1 LSAEASNDMAES
13 TRFVVAVVDDDHR
26 ALESLADLLEAAGYD
41 VRLYSSASVLCERGG
56 LSAIDC
62 LISDIGMPDMNGIE
76 LRRVALSERPELPVI
91 LITAR
96 HELRA
101 QYSSIIECDRYFEKP
116 FDGQQLLAAVRKALG
131 SHVRKEGHD
140 RRNRPAPGLT
150 PCRPEPAEE

>member
-1 LSAEASNDMAES
+1 MADS

-41 VRLYSSASVLCERGG
+41 VRVYSSASALCDHGG
-56 LSAIDC
+56 LSGIDC

-76 LRRVALSERPELPVI
+76 LRQVALSQRPELPVI

-101 QYSSIIECDRYFEKP
+101 QLSSIIERDRYFEKP
-116 FDGQQLLAAVRKALG
+116 FDGPQLLDAVHRAVVD
-131 SHVRKEGHD
+131 S
-140 RRNRPAPGLT
+140 RPKGEL
-150 PCRPEPAEE
+150 